1 MGRRTVR
8 AEISTKKPDEF
19 MKLVATMIAAHD
31 AAPDQSDLSPEEV
44 AELRELY
51 TQTRDLR
58 DRSAALHAE
67 AEALSQKAQTL
78 MGAAKGQSINTR
90 GTLYFLVS
98 GIRAKLLLKYRGLE
112 EQLSKYGFNVVIGM
126 SKTPTKKPPTDVA

>member
-1 MGRRTVR
+1 MARRTVR
-8 AEISTKKPDEF
+8 VTIPTSKPDDF
-19 MKLVATMIAAHD
+19 VKLVATMIAAHD

-51 TQTRDLR
+51 TQARDLR

-78 MGAAKGQSINTR
+78 MGVAKGQSINTR

-112 EQLSKYGFNVVIGM
+112 ENLSKYGFNIVIGM
-126 SKTPTKKPPTDVA
+126 SKTPTKKPPTDAA